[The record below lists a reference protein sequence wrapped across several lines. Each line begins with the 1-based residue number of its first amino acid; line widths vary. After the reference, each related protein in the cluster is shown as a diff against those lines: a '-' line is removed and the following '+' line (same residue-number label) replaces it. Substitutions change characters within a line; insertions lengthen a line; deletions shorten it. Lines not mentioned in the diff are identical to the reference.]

1 MKPTQQ
7 LHDLGQS
14 LWLDNITRGL
24 LTSGTLRRYI
34 DELSI
39 SGLTSNP
46 SIFDHAIKNS
56 NFYDDAIHE
65 KMKQGKSGEALFFEL
80 AIEDLRQAADLF
92 RLIYDRTH
100 GVDGW
105 VSIEVSPTLAYDT
118 PGTIAEVR
126 RLHARAERPN
136 LFVKIPGTP
145 EGVPAIEESIFA
157 GVPVNVTLLFS
168 REQYLAAAEAYLRG
182 IERRI
187 QAGLNP
193 DVCSLTSVFIS
204 RWDKATMEKVPGE
217 LRDKL
222 GIAVAKRTYKA
233 YRRLLDS
240 ERWLR
245 LANAGARPQRL
256 LWAST
261 GTKDPIAS
269 DVLYIKALAA
279 PFTVNTIPDKTLL
292 AFADHGSVGELMAA
306 DGDDA
311 EEVIAEFAKAGID
324 YDKLA
329 TDLQREAAESFVK
342 DWNEMLASIASK
354 SVAFKAA
361 G

>member
-14 LWLDNITRGL
+14 LWLDNITREL
-24 LTSGTLRRYI
+24 LTNGTLRRYI
-34 DELSI
+34 GELSI
-39 SGLTSNP
+39 TGLTSNP

-56 NFYDDAIHE
+56 NFYDDAIHQ
-65 KMKQGKSGEALFFEL
+65 KMKEGKSGEALFFEL

-92 RLIYDRTH
+92 RPIFDLTNGI
-100 GVDGW
+100 DGW
-105 VSIEVSPTLAYDT
+105 VSIEVSPTLAHDT
-118 PGTIAEVR
+118 TGTIAEVR
-126 RLHARAERPN
+126 RLRTQAERPN

-145 EGVPAIEESIFA
+145 EGVLAIEESIFA

-168 REQYLAAAEAYLRG
+168 RGQYLAAAEAYLRG

-193 DVCSLTSVFIS
+193 DVCSLASVFIS
-204 RWDKATMEKVPGE
+204 RWDKATMEKAPGE

-222 GIAVAKRTYKA
+222 GIAVAQRTYKA

-240 ERWLR
+240 ARWLR

-261 GTKDPIAS
+261 GTKDPAAS
-269 DVLYIKALAA
+269 DILYIKALAA

-292 AFADHGSVGELMAA
+292 AFADHGSVDELMAA
-306 DGDDA
+306 DGGDA
-311 EEVIAEFAKAGID
+311 EEVIAKFAKAGID
-324 YDKLA
+324 YDKLG

-354 SVAFKAA
+354 SAAFKAA